1 MSSKVFAR
9 LFLADK
15 RCVIWSDG
23 RLDDQTVRDWLDAQQ
38 LPKAARQ
45 IGSAGRGSAW
55 ELPSPMGSLALRH
68 YRRGGWIAKLSK
80 DLYVWLGVK
89 RTRCA
94 IEFDIMKRLS
104 ESGLPVPKP
113 VAAIACRYAWVF
125 YRAALIT
132 EWVSHVGS
140 LGSQTD
146 PEAWRAAG
154 RSIARLHAAGIWHAD
169 LNVHNILI
177 DERGDAW
184 IIDFDRARQNV
195 FAKEVLEG
203 NLKRLLRSVRKVCP
217 DRHGDCWSALLEGY
231 AQAGACV

>member
-1 MSSKVFAR
+1 MYM
-9 LFLADK
+9 ADR

-23 RLDDQTVRDWLDAQQ
+23 RLNDHTIRDWLEPQQ
-38 LPKAARQ
+38 LPAAARQ

-55 ELPSPMGSLALRH
+55 KLPSPIGPLALRH
-68 YRRGGWIAKLSK
+68 YRRGGWIAKLST
-80 DLYVWLGVK
+80 DLYVWLGAK
-89 RTRCA
+89 RSRCA

-104 ESGLPVPKP
+104 ESGLLVPKP
-113 VAAIACRYAWVF
+113 VAAIACRFAWVF

-132 EWVSHVGS
+132 EWVNHVGS

-146 PEAWRAAG
+146 PEVWRAAG

-177 DERGDAW
+177 DKSRNAW
-184 IIDFDRARQNV
+184 IIDFDRARQGV
-195 FAKEVLEG
+195 FAKDVLEG

-217 DRHGDCWSALLEGY
+217 DQHGDCWPALLEGY
-231 AQAGACV
+231 AQAQASI